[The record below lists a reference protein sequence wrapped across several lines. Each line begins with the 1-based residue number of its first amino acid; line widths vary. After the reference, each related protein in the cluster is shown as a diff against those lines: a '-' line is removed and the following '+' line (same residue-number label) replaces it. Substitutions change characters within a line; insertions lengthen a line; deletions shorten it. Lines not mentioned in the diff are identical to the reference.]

1 MADEATLVIE
11 LAPPIPFTV
20 ANATGIEKGCVL
32 KLTDD
37 MTAIA
42 NDTEGAPV
50 AGIAASEK
58 IASDGNT
65 KLGVYRAGIFKMTAS
80 GSISAGDP
88 VTPTSSAAPN
98 RVIKAATNEED
109 ILGTAMGDA
118 TDGQTFLVELKPFGI
133 SLA

>member
-1 MADEATLVIE
+1 MADEAKLIVPYLPAIG
-11 LAPPIPFTV
+11 FTV
-20 ANATGIEKGCVL
+20 ANATGIEKGTVC

-37 MTAIA
+37 RTAIA
-42 NDTEGAPV
+42 NDTEGAPI

-65 KLGVYRAGIFKMTAS
+65 MLGIYRHGIFRLTAS

-88 VTPTSSAAPN
+88 VAVSNSDAPN

-109 ILGTAMGDA
+109 LLGTALGDA
-118 TDGQTFLVELKPFGI
+118 TDGQTFLVELNPRGV